1 MEIQL
6 SQNRQPKKI
15 YLAPESLEAIS
26 LYAKRNSTTFSSA
39 IETLALM
46 AIKDSFHM
54 GILEWIRQG
63 VRREMARQ
71 HNRFAKLFAF
81 NAMESSTAKETVS
94 AVFIWTL
101 QERYRDYVD
110 QLRPGEKPTHQGFQ
124 DFMRLKKDSLEAEI
138 LMAEIKRRL
147 AGYRTRA
154 VKNLRSPMAE
164 YREIL
169 DEMDTYLNNASEQI
183 HWVTEN
189 GKTDD

>member
-1 MEIQL
+1 MTQL
-6 SQNRQPKKI
+6 LSKKRKEKLI
-15 YLAPESLEAIS
+15 TLAPESRKAIQE
-26 LYAKRNSTTFSSA
+26 YADRNSTTFSSA

-81 NAMESSTAKETVS
+81 NAMESSTAKETTS

-101 QERYRDYVD
+101 QERYRDYAD
-110 QLRPGEKPTHQGFQ
+110 QLRPSEKPTHKGFQ
-124 DFMRLKKDSLEAEI
+124 DFMSLKKGSLETEI
-138 LMAEIKRRL
+138 LTAEVKRRL
-147 AGYRTRA
+147 ARYRTRA

-164 YREIL
+164 YRDIL
-169 DEMDTYLNNASEQI
+169 DEMDQYLNDAEGQL
-183 HWVTEN
+183 HWVGEN
-189 GKTDD
+189 GSTSD